1 MIWVGIAGVCADTL
15 GSTKPENIPDVV
27 RAAAWVAARLTPAGV
42 EGAEVLPTEGHPV
55 VGGYWLHAGADKP
68 TILIYGHFD
77 VQPAEPFALW
87 DSPPF
92 GPVVWDRTVWG
103 RGA

>member
-1 MIWVGIAGVCADTL
+1 MRIPS

-27 RAAAWVAARLTPAGV
+27 RAAAWVAARLKPVGV

-55 VGGYWLHAGADKP
+55 VCGHWLHAGADKP

-87 DSPPF
+87 GSHRLSRWCGIVQF
-92 GPVVWDRTVWG
+92 GG